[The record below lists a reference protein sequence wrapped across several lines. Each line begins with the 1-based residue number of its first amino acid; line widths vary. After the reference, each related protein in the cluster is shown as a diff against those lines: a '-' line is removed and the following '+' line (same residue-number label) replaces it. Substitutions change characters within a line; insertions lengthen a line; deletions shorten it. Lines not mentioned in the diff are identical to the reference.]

1 MAYGRLDVYWPDGR
15 LETYMLEE
23 DTISVGRAD
32 GNTIALDTETISRY
46 HFSIIKEGDS
56 IRITDLA
63 SANGTY
69 LDGIALTGNQ
79 PHELGDVEEIQV
91 GSLRIIY
98 RKVDDSPTVMISPT
112 EEDTVPVTDSLSLTR
127 ISLDATRLDV
137 WPASNS
143 STSELSITNL
153 SDETRRF
160 TVQASGLPGEW
171 MRIARPEVELE
182 PEETAYVLISIKPPR
197 RPNVAASQYTVTV
210 EVIPGDAPEQALQT
224 TLEVNV
230 HTYSGFGI
238 ALAPQLDADD
248 PISIFLHNQ
257 GSALLSIGLTARSTN
272 GALAFDLPERPVS
285 LQPGQ
290 RLRVDAGVKAKN
302 PPLVGAVES
311 QPFIIE
317 ARSYDASGFLAATE
331 GKARVSARFPLW
343 GVISVAGIA
352 LSIVIVGMLAVL
364 GLLTPP
370 EPSISNLV
378 LNAEE
383 VPQGELLT
391 LSLEPQNIE
400 SMDVLVNNTVA
411 LANLPGDQTS
421 IALDTSE
428 YEGALEI
435 DVLGYRGNA
444 TVEAST
450 SATVYVPLRVV
461 SFSVEP
467 ETLVRHTVNTLRI
480 SWEVAGAETVRLSGL
495 SEFTNQLF
503 QSSTEYASTDTLE
516 GVAGVAQAPLQI
528 VVRAE
533 DARGNL
539 LEESF
544 AVDVID
550 PLCTATQPV
559 MLLEGPDERY
569 QQIST
574 VGEGTSV
581 IVTARDADTG
591 WLRVRLTG
599 EVTGWGPLDAFDC
612 ADTFEL
618 SNLRIETDLPEL
630 PEETPTAVPPTPT
643 PSPEETPQVPAPAG
657 TAADDE

>member
-23 DTISVGRAD
+23 DTISVGRAE

-46 HFSIIKEGDS
+46 HFSIVKEEER
-56 IRITDLA
+56 ILITDLA

-69 LDGIALTGNQ
+69 LDGIALAGNQ
-79 PHELGDVEEIQV
+79 PHELGEVEEIQV

-98 RKVDDSPTVMISPT
+98 RQVDHSPTVMMT
-112 EEDTVPVTDSLSLTR
+112 AMEEDTVPVTDSLSLTR
-127 ISLDATRLDV
+127 ISLDATQLDV

-143 STSELSITNL
+143 STTELSITNF

-197 RPNVAASQYTVTV
+197 RPNVTPDEYTVAV
-210 EVIPGDAPEQALQT
+210 EVIPSDTPDKPLRTELKVT
-224 TLEVNV
+224 V

-238 ALAPQLDADD
+238 ALAPQIDADD

-257 GSALLSIGLTARSTN
+257 GSAMLSIGMSAKSPTDALT
-272 GALAFDLPERPVS
+272 FDLPARPVS

-290 RLRVDAGVKAKN
+290 RLRVDMGVKAKN
-302 PPLVGAVES
+302 APLIGSVDS

-317 ARSYDASGFLAATE
+317 ARSYDASGFLAATG
-331 GKARVSARFPLW
+331 GKAKVAARYPLW
-343 GVISVAGIA
+343 GVVTVAGIA
-352 LSIVIVGMLAVL
+352 LSIVIVGLLAVF
-364 GLLTPP
+364 GLLNAAP
-370 EPSISNLV
+370 EPSISNLAV
-378 LNAEE
+378 NVEE
-383 VPQGELLT
+383 VAQGEQLT
-391 LSLEPQNIE
+391 LSLEPLNLD

-421 IALDTSE
+421 IALDTSD
-428 YEGALEI
+428 YEGTLEI
-435 DVLGYRGNA
+435 DVLGYRGSE

-450 SATVYVPLRVV
+450 VASVYIPLRVV

-467 ETLVRHTVNTLRI
+467 ETLVRHTVNTLRL
-480 SWEVAGAETVRLSGL
+480 SWEVSGAETVRLSGL
-495 SEFTNQLF
+495 SDFTNQLF
-503 QSSTEYASTDTLE
+503 QSSTEYPSEHTLE
-516 GVAGVAQAPLQI
+516 GVAGVAQEPLRI

-533 DARGNL
+533 DERGNL

-544 AVDVID
+544 FVDVID
-550 PLCTATQPV
+550 PLCTVQSDLL
-559 MLLEGPDERY
+559 LLEGPDVRY
-569 QQIST
+569 QP
-574 VGEGTSV
+574 VGQARAGSSV
-581 IVTARDADTG
+581 IVTARDSDTG
-591 WLRVRLTG
+591 WLRVRLNG
-599 EVTGWGPLDAFDC
+599 EVTGWGALDSFEC

-618 SNLRIETDLPEL
+618 ADLRIETDVPEL
-630 PEETPTAVPPTPT
+630 PPTPT
-643 PSPEETPQVPAPAG
+643 PSPAPTASNTPQVPAPAV
-657 TAADDE
+657 TQTEDS